1 MRRPTTTRPEGAST
15 RPASSPPMDE
25 PEPKAQRHVTLRD
38 ARLEGEP
45 DVEPDA
51 QTPEQPMKDA
61 QRDLTSL
68 SGPVRRRT

>member
-1 MRRPTTTRPEGAST
+1 MET
-15 RPASSPPMDE
+15 
-25 PEPKAQRHVTLRD
+25 PKATRHVARRD

-51 QTPEQPMKDA
+51 DAPREAVAAKEA

-68 SGPVRRRT
+68 SGPVRPRP